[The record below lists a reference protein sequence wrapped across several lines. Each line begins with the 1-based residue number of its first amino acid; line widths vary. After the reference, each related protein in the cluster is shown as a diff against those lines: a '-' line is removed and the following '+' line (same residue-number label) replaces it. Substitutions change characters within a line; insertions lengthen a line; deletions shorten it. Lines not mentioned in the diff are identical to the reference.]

1 MKLKIKRFDKNLPLP
16 SYEKNAAGFDFFCR
30 KGVTIKPKEMKVI
43 SLNVACEI
51 PKNFVLLIVPR
62 SSTFKKYGLFLANS
76 IGVVDPF
83 YCRDDQ
89 ELVALFYNYTDKTTK
104 IKKRAKI
111 AQGLLI
117 KNELVKFE
125 EVKKLKKSSRGKWNV

>member
-1 MKLKIKRFDKNLPLP
+1 M
-16 SYEKNAAGFDFFCR
+16 
-30 KGVTIKPKEMKVI
+30 
-43 SLNVACEI
+43 
-51 PKNFVLLIVPR
+51 PR